1 MAKKNA
7 IAENLNEKQIKFCN
21 EYLIDLNATQAA
33 IRAGYSKKTAR
44 IIACENL
51 TKPNIQKYIQEL
63 QEGIKKRNR
72 ISQDE
77 IMQDLIEVKNRCM
90 QNVPVMYFDKIDKE
104 WKHEGADIGE
114 PLYKF
119 DSQGATKALDLL
131 GKITGAFKEDNAQK
145 NTGFVQKV
153 YITQEQHNA
162 TLEHIET
169 VINDQS

>member
-1 MAKKNA
+1 MAKRGKA
-7 IAENLNEKQIKFCN
+7 GEQLSEKQKRFCN

-33 IRAGYSKKTAR
+33 IRAGYSAKTAR
-44 IIACENL
+44 SIANENL
-51 TKPNIQKYIQEL
+51 TKPDIQKYIQEL
-63 QEGIKKRNR
+63 QEGIQKRNK

-77 IMQDLIEVKNRCM
+77 IMQDLIEIKNRCM
-90 QNVPVMYFDKIDKE
+90 QNVPVMYYDKIDKE
-104 WKHEGADIGE
+104 WKHEGAAFGE

-131 GKITGAFKEDNAQK
+131 GKMTGAFEKDNEQK
-145 NTGFVQKV
+145 NKGFVQKV
-153 YITQEQHNA
+153 YISPENHSA